1 MENFQWAYAILA
13 MGLGFLAAFAELLSR
28 YQDPKQILT
37 TGSSII
43 YMLINGVASFLAY
56 WFIDNQ
62 KFTTNEITKVIV
74 AGTSALVLLR
84 SSLASIKVGEK
95 QVEAGFASILQV
107 FLTWADRSFDQRK
120 ARADLPDV
128 KPMMAGIDFEKAKLA
143 LPTTCFKI
151 MKNVTQEEQ
160 DKIASEVAILTQ
172 SSLDN
177 NVKCIN
183 LGILL
188 MELTGA
194 QLLNQA
200 IDVLGGSIT
209 GKQEDDLTKLDA
221 LLNKFK

>member
-1 MENFQWAYAILA
+1 MQDIVWAYALLA
-13 MGLGFLAAFAELLSR
+13 TGLGFLAAFAELLSR

-37 TGSSII
+37 TGSSIT
-43 YMLINGVASFLAY
+43 YMLINGIASFLAY
-56 WFIDNQ
+56 WFIDKQ
-62 KFTTNEITKVIV
+62 GYTDNEISKVVI

-95 QVEAGFASILQV
+95 QVEAGFSSILQV
-107 FLTWADRSFDQRK
+107 FLTWADRSFDQKK

-128 KPMMAGIDFEKAKLA
+128 KPVMKGIDFEKAKLA

-172 SSLDN
+172 SPLDN

-194 QLLNQA
+194 ELLSQA
-200 IDVLGGSIT
+200 IDVLGDSIR
-209 GKQEDDLTKLDA
+209 GEKEDDMSKLDA
-221 LLNKFK
+221 LLKKIK

>member
-62 KFTTNEITKVIV
+62 KFTTNEITKVVV